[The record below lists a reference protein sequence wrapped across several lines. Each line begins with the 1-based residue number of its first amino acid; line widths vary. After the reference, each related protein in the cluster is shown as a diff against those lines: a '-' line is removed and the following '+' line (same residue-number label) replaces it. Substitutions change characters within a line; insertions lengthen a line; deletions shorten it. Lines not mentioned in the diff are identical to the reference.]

1 VGFLVTQMLEDAI
14 RPNIEAAYA
23 KIGRPQDASLGRF
36 HWETWVIDSEQV
48 VDHSTLGAIFANN
61 PIGGSVTEGKTDT
74 FSSGMTYI
82 KTKDSSVVK
91 YPLSDGKSVYMTPL
105 QFKEFLDL
113 HQERQEWYRTK
124 GL

>member
-1 VGFLVTQMLEDAI
+1 VGILVTQMLENAI
-14 RPNIEAAYA
+14 RPNIEDAYA

-82 KTKDSSVVK
+82 KTKDGSVVR

-105 QFKEFLDL
+105 QFKEFLEFIKST
-113 HQERQEWYRTK
+113 QERYHTK